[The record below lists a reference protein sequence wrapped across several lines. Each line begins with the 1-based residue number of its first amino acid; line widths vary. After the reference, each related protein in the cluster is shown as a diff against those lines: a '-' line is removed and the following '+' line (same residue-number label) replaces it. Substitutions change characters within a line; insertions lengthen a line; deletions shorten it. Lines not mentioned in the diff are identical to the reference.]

1 MFEQGLSN
9 ELIEAV
15 DSLSQ
20 NLTQW
25 MPLIE
30 ERLISLVGQEL
41 TGINMSFCE
50 PVLQSDLKNQKVLN

>member
-1 MFEQGLSN
+1 M
-9 ELIEAV
+9 IEAV

>member
-50 PVLQSDLKNQKVLN
+50 PVL